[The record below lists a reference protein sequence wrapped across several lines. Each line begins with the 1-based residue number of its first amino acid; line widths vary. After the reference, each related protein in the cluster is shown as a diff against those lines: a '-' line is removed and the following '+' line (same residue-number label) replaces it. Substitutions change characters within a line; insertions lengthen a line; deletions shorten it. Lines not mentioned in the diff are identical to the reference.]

1 MVTALDQPNHIL
13 SLAGISGTQK
23 SSDEKWNN
31 STVTY
36 WGITDTVD
44 GKGTQRGY
52 FVNDHGNAGR
62 DFGAFEAKVASVG
75 GQVTVEGTWQYTGGT
90 GDFRELTGKGTF
102 TTRLTSPTEVGPP
115 GKGPTNSARQKPGRF
130 KQRGRTF
137 LRGRG
142 RGVAA
147 RLRFSSSR
155 GPFLMYL

>member
-1 MVTALDQPNHIL
+1 MPAFSGSFTGIVRGQSMVSALDQPNHIL

-23 SSDEKWNN
+23 SADEKWNN

-36 WGITDTVD
+36 WGITDIVD

-62 DFGAFEAKVASVG
+62 DFGTFEAKVTTVG

-102 TTRLTSPTEVGPP
+102 TTRLTSPTEVEATWQGAYEL
-115 GKGPTNSARQKPGRF
+115 GTAKARA
-130 KQRGRTF
+130 
-137 LRGRG
+137 
-142 RGVAA
+142 V
-147 RLRFSSSR
+147 
-155 GPFLMYL
+155 